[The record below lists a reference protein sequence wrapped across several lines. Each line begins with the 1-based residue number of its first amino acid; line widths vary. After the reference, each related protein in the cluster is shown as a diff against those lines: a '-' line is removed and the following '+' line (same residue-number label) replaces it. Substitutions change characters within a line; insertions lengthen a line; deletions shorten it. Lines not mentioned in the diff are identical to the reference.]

1 MLGNPFLRLAL
12 KIEMIPNEY
21 EVYTNCRFSWIWKRV
36 SITPQN
42 KIVGICMNVCLW
54 YLILGYFGT
63 FGVHWGKSCV
73 LLHSLGYFGV
83 PYGQGSLNGLNKC
96 LNLNPTI
103 HPANDQAINEKISQS
118 VIKTSGC
125 VSKLNIMVD
134 YKQNLQFIMY
144 IWTFRLLHY
153 YFIYNGRLDI

>member
-12 KIEMIPNEY
+12 KIEMIPNKY
-21 EVYTNCRFSWIWKRV
+21 EVYTYCRLFWSVHQLHR
-36 SITPQN
+36 
-42 KIVGICMNVCLW
+42 KIKLLESNILDLSNWMNVCLW

-96 LNLNPTI
+96 HNLNPTI
-103 HPANDQAINEKISQS
+103 HPANDQAINEKSIYF
-118 VIKTSGC
+118 VTLAVTS
-125 VSKLNIMVD
+125 SAL
-134 YKQNLQFIMY
+134 
-144 IWTFRLLHY
+144 
-153 YFIYNGRLDI
+153 